1 MNSSSAAAL
10 SAQRTFVSGLI
21 IAIVGAILFS
31 AKAILAKLMYRHGVD
46 AMMVMALRML
56 FSVPFFLVIG
66 WLQARKLAPLSWP
79 DRWRILIL
87 GIIGYYL
94 SSFLDFLGLQ
104 YITAALERLILYL
117 TPSFVL
123 LLSVIFLK
131 RSISRRQLV
140 SLAIAYAGIV
150 LVLSHDLEIAGR
162 NVWLGATLVTAS
174 AIFYAI
180 YLIASGEAVKRIGAL
195 RLVAY
200 AMCVSTV
207 PSVVQFLL
215 LHPVETLWAQAVPVY
230 WLSLLNAVFCT
241 VLPVTM
247 TMVAVSRIGA
257 PLASQ
262 AGLIGPVSTL
272 LLGVWLLGEPITLW
286 QIAGGALVMVGMYL
300 LTAVPR
306 AARSVA

>member
-1 MNSSSAAAL
+1 VPV
-10 SAQRTFVSGLI
+10 SAQSSHVSGLT
-21 IAIVGAILFS
+21 IAVLGAILFS

-46 AMMVMALRML
+46 AMLVMALRMIM
-56 FSVPFFLVIG
+56 SVPFFFLIG
-66 WLQARKLAPLSWP
+66 WWQARKLAPLSWA
-79 DRWRILIL
+79 DRGRIVVL
-87 GIIGYYL
+87 GMIGYYL

-123 LLSVIFLK
+123 LLSVVFLK

-150 LVLSHDLEIAGR
+150 LVLSHDLEIAGS
-162 NVWLGATLVTAS
+162 NVWLGTVLVTAS
-174 AIFYAI
+174 AVFYAI

-200 AMCVSTV
+200 AMCVSAV
-207 PSVVQFLL
+207 PSVLQFLL
-215 LHPVETLWAQAVPVY
+215 LRPAGQLLTQPLPVY
-230 WLSLLNAVFCT
+230 WLSFLNAVMCT

-247 TMVAVSRIGA
+247 TMVAVARIGA

-272 LLGVWLLGEPITLW
+272 LLGFWLLGEPITTW
-286 QIAGGALVMVGMYL
+286 QLAGGALVMVGMYL
-300 LTAVPR
+300 LTSVPR
-306 AARSVA
+306 AARQA

>member
-1 MNSSSAAAL
+1 MPV
-10 SAQRTFVSGLI
+10 SAQSSNVSGLT
-21 IAIVGAILFS
+21 IAVLGAILFS

-46 AMMVMALRML
+46 AMLVMALRMIM
-56 FSVPFFLVIG
+56 SVPFFFLIG
-66 WLQARKLAPLSWP
+66 WWQARKLAPLSWA
-79 DRWRILIL
+79 DRGRIVVL
-87 GIIGYYL
+87 GMIGYYL

-123 LLSVIFLK
+123 LLSVVFLK

-150 LVLSHDLEIAGR
+150 LVLSHDLEIAGS
-162 NVWLGATLVTAS
+162 NVWLGTVLVTAS
-174 AIFYAI
+174 AVFYAI

-207 PSVVQFLL
+207 PSVLQFLL
-215 LHPVETLWAQAVPVY
+215 LRPAGQLLTQPLPVY
-230 WLSLLNAVFCT
+230 WLSFLNAVMCT

-247 TMVAVSRIGA
+247 TMVAVARIGA

-272 LLGVWLLGEPITLW
+272 LLGFWLLGEPITTW
-286 QIAGGALVMVGMYL
+286 QLAGGALVMVGMYL
-300 LTAVPR
+300 LTSVPR
-306 AARSVA
+306 AARQA

>member
-1 MNSSSAAAL
+1 ML
-10 SAQRTFVSGLI
+10 
-21 IAIVGAILFS
+21 GAILFS

-46 AMMVMALRML
+46 AMLVMALRMIM
-56 FSVPFFLVIG
+56 SVPFFFLIG
-66 WLQARKLAPLSWP
+66 WWQARKLAPLSWA
-79 DRWRILIL
+79 DRGRIVVL
-87 GIIGYYL
+87 GMIGYYL

-123 LLSVIFLK
+123 LLSVVFLK

-150 LVLSHDLEIAGR
+150 LVLSHDLEIAGS
-162 NVWLGATLVTAS
+162 NVWLGTVLVTAS
-174 AIFYAI
+174 AVFYAI

-207 PSVVQFLL
+207 PSVLQFLL
-215 LHPVETLWAQAVPVY
+215 LRPAGQLLTQPLPVY
-230 WLSLLNAVFCT
+230 WLSFLNAVMCT

-247 TMVAVSRIGA
+247 TMVAVARIGA

-272 LLGVWLLGEPITLW
+272 LLGFWLLGEPITTW
-286 QIAGGALVMVGMYL
+286 QLAGGALVMVGMYL
-300 LTAVPR
+300 LTSVPR
-306 AARSVA
+306 AARQA

>member
-1 MNSSSAAAL
+1 MNSSSAVPV
-10 SAQRTFVSGLI
+10 SAQSSHVSGLT
-21 IAIVGAILFS
+21 IAVLGAILFS

-46 AMMVMALRML
+46 AMLVMALRMIM
-56 FSVPFFLVIG
+56 SVPFFFLIG
-66 WLQARKLAPLSWP
+66 WWQARKLAPLSWA
-79 DRWRILIL
+79 DRGRIVVL
-87 GIIGYYL
+87 GMIGYYL

-123 LLSVIFLK
+123 LLSVVFLK

-150 LVLSHDLEIAGR
+150 LVLSHDLEIAGS
-162 NVWLGATLVTAS
+162 NVWLGTVLVTAS
-174 AIFYAI
+174 AVFYAI

-207 PSVVQFLL
+207 PSVLQFLL
-215 LHPVETLWAQAVPVY
+215 LRPAGQLLTQPLPVY
-230 WLSLLNAVFCT
+230 WLSFLNAVMCT

-247 TMVAVSRIGA
+247 TMVAVARIGA

-272 LLGVWLLGEPITLW
+272 LLGFWLLGEPITTW
-286 QIAGGALVMVGMYL
+286 QLAGGALVMVGMYL
-300 LTAVPR
+300 LTSVPR
-306 AARSVA
+306 AARQA

>member
-1 MNSSSAAAL
+1 MPV
-10 SAQRTFVSGLI
+10 SAQSSHVSGLT
-21 IAIVGAILFS
+21 IAVLGAILFS

-46 AMMVMALRML
+46 AMLVMALRMIM
-56 FSVPFFLVIG
+56 SVPFFFLIG
-66 WLQARKLAPLSWP
+66 WWQARKLAPLSWA
-79 DRWRILIL
+79 DRGRIVVL
-87 GIIGYYL
+87 GMIGYYL

-123 LLSVIFLK
+123 LLSVVFLK

-150 LVLSHDLEIAGR
+150 LVLSHDLEIAGS
-162 NVWLGATLVTAS
+162 NVWLGTVLVTAS
-174 AIFYAI
+174 AVFYAI

-207 PSVVQFLL
+207 PSVLQFLL
-215 LHPVETLWAQAVPVY
+215 LRPAGQLLTQPLPVY
-230 WLSLLNAVFCT
+230 WLSFLNAVMCT

-247 TMVAVSRIGA
+247 TMVAVARIGA

-272 LLGVWLLGEPITLW
+272 LLGFWLLGEPITTW
-286 QIAGGALVMVGMYL
+286 QLAGGALVMVGMYL
-300 LTAVPR
+300 LTSVPR
-306 AARSVA
+306 AARQA